1 MHDILCVSINISHC
15 QQIEHFRKRMSRGY
29 FVFFYRFFTG
39 SFVTKLS
46 EGEFNHE
53 THECSRKGM
62 REKILLFDYFALDI

>member
-1 MHDILCVSINISHC
+1 
-15 QQIEHFRKRMSRGY
+15 MSRGY